1 MTKETTMPSDPMTD
15 ADLDRIER
23 HAEYG
28 HFEGQDYDAVE
39 LLVAEVRRLRDVLH
53 DLDDFTARHRGPSRF
68 DHDHVCYEAWM
79 LLHDEVRTL
88 LGDGDA

>member
-1 MTKETTMPSDPMTD
+1 MPSEPLTD
-15 ADLDRIER
+15 AQLNFLGH

-39 LLVAEVRRLRDVLH
+39 TLVAEVRRLRDVLH
-53 DLDDFTARHRGPSRF
+53 DLDDFAARHRGPSRF
-68 DHDHVCYEAWM
+68 DHDHDCYESWM

-88 LGDGDA
+88 LGDDDE